1 MNTNTE
7 ANVTVEILFRAEKAH
22 VNLFLDLT
30 LDVVFTDPGG
40 AQKNLVNDP
49 EYVSLHR
56 ELKDRLTEQIILCL
70 PGICFV
76 LVSTKKTFVKKK
88 LIDELN

>member
-7 ANVTVEILFRAEKAH
+7 ANVMVEILFRAEKAH

-40 AQKNLVNDP
+40 VQKNLVNDP

-56 ELKDRLTEQIILCL
+56 ELKDRLTEQIIRQDYPVPPRDLFWF
-70 PGICFV
+70 GIH
-76 LVSTKKTFVKKK
+76 
-88 LIDELN
+88 

>member
-1 MNTNTE
+1 M
-7 ANVTVEILFRAEKAH
+7 VEILFRAEKDH

-56 ELKDRLTEQIILCL
+56 ELKDRLTEQIILCT
-70 PGICFV
+70 PGSV
-76 LVSTKKTFVKKK
+76 LVWYPLKKR
-88 LIDELN
+88 L

>member
-7 ANVTVEILFRAEKAH
+7 ANVTVEILFRVEKAH
-22 VNLFLDLT
+22 VNPFLDLT
-30 LDVVFTDPGG
+30 LDVVFTSRG

-76 LVSTKKTFVKKK
+76 LVSTKKTFVK
-88 LIDELN
+88 NA